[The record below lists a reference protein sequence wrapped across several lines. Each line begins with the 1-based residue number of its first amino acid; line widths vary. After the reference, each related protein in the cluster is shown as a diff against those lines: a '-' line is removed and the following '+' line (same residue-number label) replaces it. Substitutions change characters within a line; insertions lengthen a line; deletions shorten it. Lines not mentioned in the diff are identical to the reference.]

1 MLKENAGLL
10 PMISKTLGQ
19 LRHHTKGSLQKKT
32 STKFVHRCVSLCKIK
47 IFKHIFVPIYFSI
60 FDFSSFFSTFLWLF
74 RGLYWTM
81 GDPRGLF
88 RTMRDPTDHTDY

>member
-60 FDFSSFFSTFLWLF
+60 FDFSSFFFGSLGDSTGPWETLEV
-74 RGLYWTM
+74 YSE
-81 GDPRGLF
+81 
-88 RTMRDPTDHTDY
+88 